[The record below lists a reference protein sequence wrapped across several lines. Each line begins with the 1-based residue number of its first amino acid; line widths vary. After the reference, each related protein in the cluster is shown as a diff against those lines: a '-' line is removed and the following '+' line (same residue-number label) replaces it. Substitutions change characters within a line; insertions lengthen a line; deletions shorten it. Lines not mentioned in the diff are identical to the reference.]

1 MCWTT
6 SCVTSAR
13 VHVVEA
19 SLHHSFAPVSPASS
33 TTASTAGCRSTRG
46 QAASITSR
54 LSRKVPTDLGRCHS
68 AGAETSGSFGSAP
81 FGRQHV
87 RRVCLST
94 FVFFRVFKRFLS
106 IFIAQKLNILC
117 CLAFRWPI
125 QRLFIQRMQLF
136 LKSSY
141 S

>member
-6 SCVTSAR
+6 SCATSAR

-94 FVFFRVFKRFLS
+94 FVFFSGFSNGF
-106 IFIAQKLNILC
+106 F
-117 CLAFRWPI
+117 
-125 QRLFIQRMQLF
+125 LF
-136 LKSSY
+136 LLHRSLIY
-141 S
+141 YVV